1 MGTGLKGLSP
11 GAPGNKSKKL
21 SIETVQDTLCEGSH
35 VCFLGRN
42 LDGGSVYTLCIF
54 MRFYS
59 KILYGIIISSQA
71 HNHAKH
77 GPDLLDQFKLE
88 LILLYTIGKR
98 ILTGIFIIVDLLEYR
113 FIHFTLL

>member
-1 MGTGLKGLSP
+1 
-11 GAPGNKSKKL
+11 
-21 SIETVQDTLCEGSH
+21 
-35 VCFLGRN
+35 
-42 LDGGSVYTLCIF
+42 

-98 ILTGIFIIVDLLEYR
+98 IPTGIFIIVDLLEYR
-113 FIHFTLL
+113 FIHFTLLWKMYETYCKMACGTDYQ